1 MGGKS
6 YCSTSTN
13 NNAPLFTRIGGSFKT
28 RNTKNCE
35 IQIEL
40 KKIFSYVI
48 FYINNINKI

>member
-1 MGGKS
+1 MGSRS
-6 YCSTSTN
+6 YCSTSTY

-28 RNTKNCE
+28 RNAKNCE